1 MVLEHHLEAHSEHFA
16 IPMPAEG
23 SDSAWEWQAPKALPV
38 EAVHAEVVVY
48 GHKGQQVHCR
58 APGCQGHLAG
68 EALVQQLCE
77 AHVL

>member
-1 MVLEHHLEAHSEHFA
+1 MLEDDLEAHSEYFA
-16 IPMPAEG
+16 IPIPAEG
-23 SDSAWEWQAPKALPV
+23 SDRAWEWQAPQALPV
-38 EAVHAEVVVY
+38 EAVHAEVVVV

-68 EALVQQLCE
+68 EALVQQLRE